1 MTIHT
6 LKSTNVR
13 KPSVFKNLIVYR
25 IGADWSATLAQM
37 EQGLAQARFV
47 ECGATQE
54 KSLGWVEPRG
64 QFFFPRCWFH
74 ETTGLLCPGCGSTR
88 ALHAL
93 LHGEWGR
100 AWSLNPLAV
109 IALPAVAGLGVR
121 QVRGVMT
128 GLWWPNPLARG
139 WVLGSLML
147 GMLAFGIGRN
157 LR

>member
-1 MTIHT
+1 MTDT
-6 LKSTNVR
+6 RSSEL
-13 KPSVFKNLIVYR
+13 PPR
-25 IGADWSATLAQM
+25 ISRWTSERVVLVAGAGVLVLGVA
-37 EQGLAQARFV
+37 V
-47 ECGATQE
+47 V
-54 KSLGWVEPRG
+54 GWVEPRG

-128 GLWWPNPLARG
+128 GLWWPNLLARG